1 MELNILKNMKS
12 ETKIFYT
19 FLAVHL
25 IVWTLLGL
33 VRTVLPTDALEG
45 IYWGYL
51 GDFGTPKHPPFFG
64 WLAYWVYNIFKTD
77 FSIYFVSQLFILCGF
92 IYIYK
97 LAKFFLNDFK
107 AMLSVII
114 LEGCWCYSYITCY
127 YGFNP
132 DVILLCF
139 LPMIAYYFY
148 KCMYFEKNSDWL
160 KLGLLMGVA
169 FLNKYQTAFMVV
181 AMFIWALMFKRETFK
196 NKFFYIAVI
205 IALLIFSPHI
215 LWLIKYDFFP
225 FMYFEGELTANSW
238 LNHITAPLMFL
249 VMQLA
254 LIAGTLLIFTITK
267 FKYKLQFDFSS
278 KDKKDLWFIILLGY
292 LPLAIHLLM
301 GLVNGGHM
309 RPRWGYEFW
318 FMLGITLFYFVKDK
332 ITKEQFVFI
341 TKCAY
346 VVMFI
351 IFLALGTLLSV
362 EKNYRSRYPVAH
374 VYNDLQKF
382 WSAQTDKPLKYI
394 GGYIEWTL
402 PLTIYSEGHPDC
414 ILDTFGY
421 KNPWISEED
430 LKKSGILIIDRTP
443 EKVIRE
449 THKSCPYLAEDYEI
463 NPIEYKFFVK
473 NAFGQK
479 REYTVYYFIVK
490 SEM

>member
-1 MELNILKNMKS
+1 MELKIFKNS
-12 ETKIFYT
+12 ESRIFYT
-19 FLAVHL
+19 FLAVHF
-25 IVWTLLGL
+25 IVWTALGL

-45 IYWGYL
+45 IYWGSL
-51 GDFGTPKHPPFFG
+51 ADFGTPKHPPFFG
-64 WLAYWVYNIFKTD
+64 WLAYWVYNIFKSD
-77 FSIYFVSQLFILCGF
+77 LSIYFVSQLFIMFGF
-92 IYIYK
+92 IYIYR
-97 LAKFFLNDFK
+97 LGKFFLDETK
-107 AMLSVII
+107 SMLGVII

-148 KCMYFEKNSDWL
+148 KCMYFGKISDWI

-181 AMFIWALMFKRETFK
+181 PMFIWALMYKRETFK

-205 IALLIFSPHI
+205 IALLIFLPHI

-238 LNHITAPLMFL
+238 LNHITAPLMFF
-249 VMQLA
+249 VMQLG
-254 LIAGTLLIFTITK
+254 LIAGTLLIFFITK
-267 FKYKLQFDFSS
+267 LKYKLQIDFSG
-278 KDKKDLWFIILLGY
+278 KDKKDFWFIMLLGY
-292 LPLAIHLLM
+292 VPLIIHLLM

-309 RPRWGYEFW
+309 RAGWGYEFW

-332 ITKEQFVFI
+332 ITKDRFIFV

-346 VVMFI
+346 IVMFI

-362 EKNYRSRYPVAH
+362 EKNYRSRYPVP
-374 VYNDLQKF
+374 VVFNDLQKF
-382 WSAQTDKPLKYI
+382 WGERSDKPLKYV

-402 PLTIYSEGHPDC
+402 PLTIYGESRPDC

-421 KNPWISEED
+421 KNPWIDEED
-430 LKKSGILIIDRTP
+430 LKKTGILIIDRTQ
-443 EKVIRE
+443 EKVINE
-449 THKSCPYLAEDYEI
+449 TRKSCPYLPKDYEI
-463 NPIEYKFFVK
+463 SPIQYKFFVH
-473 NAFGQK
+473 NFWGQP
-479 REYTVYYFIVK
+479 REYTVYYFIVNG
-490 SEM
+490 E